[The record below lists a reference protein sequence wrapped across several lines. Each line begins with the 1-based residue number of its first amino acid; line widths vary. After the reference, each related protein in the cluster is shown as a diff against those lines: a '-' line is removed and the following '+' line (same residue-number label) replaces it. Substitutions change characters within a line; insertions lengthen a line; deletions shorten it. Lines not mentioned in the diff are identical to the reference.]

1 MKVLFCS
8 VGRRAKLLQNFKD
21 FNSNVELLATD
32 CSPYAPALYSADRQ
46 FISPRIDDSTYLSYI
61 LNLCKD
67 NKVQAI
73 TTLIDPEI
81 EILANNR
88 NLFIENGVLP
98 LCPSS
103 ETAQLCFD
111 KFKMYEFL
119 VANDISTVLTYDSL
133 ESFKIGLENKK
144 VSFPVF
150 IKPRTGS
157 ASFGAEKIQDLKQL
171 ESQISKHEKN
181 YFIIQELMGGDDIDV
196 DVYVDCIS
204 RKAVSAFAK
213 KKIETKIGGASKTIS
228 FKDQALFETIQRI
241 VPKFSFYG
249 PIDIDFFYKDGTYFL
264 SEINPRFGGAYV
276 HAYGAGVNF
285 YELIQNN
292 VNNIENVERFG
303 AYDEDVI
310 MMMYDDV
317 VIINASELVE
327 PAKV

>member
-8 VGRRAKLLQNFKD
+8 VGRRAKLLQNFKE
-21 FNSNVELLATD
+21 FNSKVEILATD
-32 CSPYAPALYSADRQ
+32 CSSYAPALYSADRH
-46 FISPRIDDSTYLSYI
+46 FISPRIDDDAYLSYI
-61 LNLCKD
+61 LNLCKE

-88 NLFIENGVLP
+88 DLFIENGVLP

-103 ETAQLCFD
+103 ETAKLCFD
-111 KFKMYEFL
+111 KFRMYEFL
-119 VANDISTVLTYDSL
+119 IANDISTVLTYDSL
-133 ESFKIGLENKK
+133 ETFKMGLEDRKI
-144 VSFPVF
+144 SFPVF

-157 ASFGAEKIQDLKQL
+157 ASFGAEKVQDIKQL
-171 ESQISKHEKN
+171 ENRISKNEKD
-181 YFIIQELMGGDDIDV
+181 YFIIQELMEGDDIDV

-204 RKAVSAFAK
+204 RKAVSAFSK

-228 FKDQALFETIQRI
+228 FKDQALFEAIQDI

-249 PIDIDFFYKDGTYFL
+249 PIDIDFFYKDGKYFL

-292 VNNIENVERFG
+292 VNNIKNIERFG
-303 AYDEDVI
+303 DYDEDVV
-310 MMMYDDV
+310 MMM
-317 VIINASELVE
+317 
-327 PAKV
+327 